1 MPRPAGDTTSINKH
15 SRVIIYKIIPNFYL
29 FDVCVC
35 SAMTMTMTKV
45 LITGVTGYIGGSI
58 LTHLQSSANQATR
71 DLQISVLVRND
82 SRAEYFSSVGLKVYT
97 IQDLD
102 DVDAIKAAA
111 SEHDVVIHTAS
122 GYHTASARA
131 LIQGLGMRK
140 KLNTDANLYYIHTS
154 GTSNLADRP
163 ISQTYAESRTFSDK
177 DSDIYDYLK
186 KRNTIEPYPQRT
198 TDLVVVETGKTEDVP
213 TTIIMSPAIYGV
225 GSGKFNRI
233 TIQYPLQMKAAV
245 ASGRAEYVGDG
256 KGVWDFVHIAD
267 LVQLYEIVLL
277 DRIQGQRTVPVGE
290 EGFLFSGTGTFAWK
304 DVAQG
309 IAKAG
314 VELGQLADTET
325 KSISLEEAAG
335 KWVQGNT
342 QLCELGFASNA
353 RSRAEIGIE
362 LGWKPTK
369 TRADWEQSFF
379 EEFEE
384 VLKTNKK

>member
-1 MPRPAGDTTSINKH
+1 
-15 SRVIIYKIIPNFYL
+15 
-29 FDVCVC
+29 
-35 SAMTMTMTKV
+35 MTKV

-58 LTHLQSSANQATR
+58 LSHLQSSANQVIR
-71 DLQISVLVRND
+71 ELEISVLVRND
-82 SRAEYFSSVGLKVYT
+82 TRAEYFSSIGLNVYCV
-97 IQDLD
+97 QDLD
-102 DVDAIKAAA
+102 DLDAIKSAA
-111 SEHDVVIHTAS
+111 SEHDVVIHAAS

-140 KLNTDANLYYIHTS
+140 RLKNDADLYYIHTS

-163 ISQTYAESRTFSDK
+163 ISQTYAESRTFSDN

-186 KRNTIEPYPQRT
+186 KREGIERYAQRT
-198 TDLVVVETGKTEDVP
+198 TDLVVVETGKVKDVP
-213 TTIIMSPAIYGV
+213 TTIIMSPTIYGV

-233 TIQYPLQMKAAV
+233 TIQYPLQMKAAI

-256 KGVWDFVHIAD
+256 KGVWDFVHILD
-267 LVQLYEIVLL
+267 LAQLYEIVLL
-277 DRIQGQRTVPVGE
+277 DRIQGQRAIPVGKK
-290 EGFLFSGTGTFAWK
+290 GFIFSGTGTFAWK
-304 DVAQG
+304 DVAQW

-314 VELGQLADTET
+314 VKFGQLTDAET

-335 KWVQGNT
+335 KWVRGDT

-353 RSRAEIGIE
+353 RTRAEIGKE

-379 EEFEE
+379 EEFDEI
-384 VLKTNKK
+384 LKTNSEKK

>member
-1 MPRPAGDTTSINKH
+1 
-15 SRVIIYKIIPNFYL
+15 
-29 FDVCVC
+29 
-35 SAMTMTMTKV
+35 MTMTKV

-58 LTHLQSSANQATR
+58 LSHLQSSANQAIR

-82 SRAEYFSSVGLKVYT
+82 SRAEYFSSVGFKVYT

-140 KLNTDANLYYIHTS
+140 KLNSDANLYYIHTS

-233 TIQYPLQMKAAV
+233 TIQYPLQMKAAI

-290 EGFLFSGTGTFAWK
+290 EGIIFSGTGTFAWK

-314 VELGQLADTET
+314 VELRQLADTET

-335 KWVQGNT
+335 KWVHGDT

>member
-1 MPRPAGDTTSINKH
+1 
-15 SRVIIYKIIPNFYL
+15 
-29 FDVCVC
+29 
-35 SAMTMTMTKV
+35 MTMTKI

-58 LTHLQSSANQATR
+58 LSYLQSSANQTTR
-71 DLQISVLVRND
+71 DLEISVLVRND
-82 SRAEYFSSVGLKVYT
+82 SRAEYFSSIGLKVHT

-102 DVDAIKAAA
+102 DLDAIKAAA

-131 LIQGLGMRK
+131 LIQGLGIRK
-140 KLNTDANLYYIHTS
+140 KLKQDADLYYIHTS

-177 DSDIYDYLK
+177 DSDIYDYIK
-186 KRNTIEPYPQRT
+186 KREVIEPYAQRT
-198 TDLVVVETGKTEDVP
+198 TDLVVVETGKEEGVP
-213 TTIIMSPAIYGV
+213 TTIIMSPTIYGV

-233 TIQYPLQMKAAV
+233 TIQYPLQMKSAI

-256 KGVWDFVHIAD
+256 RGVWDFVHILD
-267 LVQLYEIVLL
+267 LAQLYEIVLL
-277 DRIQGQRTVPVGE
+277 DRIKGRRAVPVGE
-290 EGFLFSGTGTFAWK
+290 KGYIFSGTGTFAWK
-304 DVAQG
+304 DVAQW

-314 VELGQLADTET
+314 VQLGRLNDTET
-325 KSISLEEAAG
+325 KSISLEEAAD
-335 KWVQGNT
+335 KWVRGDK

-353 RSRAEIGIE
+353 RSRAEIGKE

-369 TRADWEQSFF
+369 TKADWERSFF

-384 VLKTNKK
+384 ILKTIPK